1 MLKSAKNLFINNKA
15 LFKFMALSY
24 LDKAI
29 VFLLPLL
36 VFQFFK
42 DQKIYITIEYIYS
55 ITTVVIPLIDL
66 GLSGYFFYAYRNS
79 DDKEFTVKIFVKSF
93 QRLYIVVSFLG
104 IGLIALNYFSFEF
117 EPFIVFIVFRLLFVL
132 ATVFFASYYRLTNKP
147 EKAVYIT
154 LSSNIISLSFLFG
167 YFFFGL
173 EFSLWLIFIGQIL
186 FSLIYLFK
194 CIVDVLLKNNTN
206 FYQGQ
211 IKKIFFK
218 SLLFSWPS
226 IMQVFIMMFITNY
239 GKINVLTK
247 MSLDDG
253 VLLSLVQ
260 RFSMIIFLTHSSI
273 WAFVLKDLYIE
284 KNVLTIK
291 RNLLYKYLA
300 FLTLALSFVIFVT
313 EIYLANNYD
322 DLFRASYI
330 SILIIGQ
337 TFLACIYA
345 YLEVNYGR
353 ENKNIIKLYLALF
366 SAFVFL
372 FIVIVLDMDF
382 LEKISIAMFMSTF
395 LSLLLSIFVLYKRN
409 YKIA

>member
-1 MLKSAKNLFINNKA
+1 
-15 LFKFMALSY
+15 MALSY

-36 VFQFFK
+36 VFQLFK
-42 DQKIYITIEYIYS
+42 DQKIYISIEYIYS

-79 DDKEFTVKIFVKSF
+79 DDKEFTVNIFVKSF
-93 QRLYIVVSFLG
+93 QRLYIIVCFIGL
-104 IGLIALNYFSFEF
+104 GLIALNYFSFEF
-117 EPFIVFIVFRLLFVL
+117 ESFIVFIVSRLLFVL
-132 ATVFFASYYRLTNKP
+132 ATVFFASYYRLTNRP

-154 LSSNIISLSFLFG
+154 LASNIISLSFLFG
-167 YFFFGL
+167 YFFLSL

-186 FSLIYLFK
+186 FSIIYFFK
-194 CIVDVLLKNNTN
+194 CIIDVLLKNNTKS
-206 FYQGQ
+206 YQEQ
-211 IKKIFFK
+211 IKKIFLK
-218 SLLFSWPS
+218 ALLFSWPS
-226 IMQVFIMMFITNY
+226 IMQVFIMMFITNF

-260 RFSMIIFLTHSSI
+260 RFSMVIFLTHSSI
-273 WAFVLKDLYIE
+273 WAFVLKDLYVE
-284 KNVLTIK
+284 KNVLIIR

-313 EIYLANNYD
+313 EIYLANNYN
-322 DLFRASYI
+322 DLFRVSYI

-337 TFLACIYA
+337 TFLACVYA
-345 YLEVNYGR
+345 YLEVHYGR

-372 FIVIVLDMDF
+372 FILIVLDMNF
-382 LEKISIAMFMSTF
+382 LEKISIAMFVSTF
-395 LSLLLSIFVLYKRN
+395 LSLLVSIFILYKRN